1 MIKNILE
8 FFRVIS
14 ELRYIIPLLKY
25 KWPNPDDNASLAH
38 TFQDSVDISDGLI
51 IYLSKELP
59 TDINVYNNLLHKCI
73 FIKKDIKIIGYTLVI
88 NI

>member
-38 TFQDSVDISDGLI
+38 TFQDSVDK
-51 IYLSKELP
+51 YLSL
-59 TDINVYNNLLHKCI
+59 IHI
-73 FIKKDIKIIGYTLVI
+73 
-88 NI
+88 

>member
-38 TFQDSVDISDGLI
+38 TFQDSVCLLYTSDAA
-51 IYLSKELP
+51 
-59 TDINVYNNLLHKCI
+59 D
-73 FIKKDIKIIGYTLVI
+73 D
-88 NI
+88 

>member
-38 TFQDSVDISDGLI
+38 TFQDSVDKYGNHNF
-51 IYLSKELP
+51 IYFE
-59 TDINVYNNLLHKCI
+59 DQIQVYLFQNQ
-73 FIKKDIKIIGYTLVI
+73 
-88 NI
+88 